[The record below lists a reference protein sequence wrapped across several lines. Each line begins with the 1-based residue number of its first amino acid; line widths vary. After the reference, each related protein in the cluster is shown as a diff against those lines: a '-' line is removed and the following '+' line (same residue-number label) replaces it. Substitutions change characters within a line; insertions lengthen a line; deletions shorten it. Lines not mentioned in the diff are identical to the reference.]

1 LARGGTSASEVVHRK
16 PIARA
21 RKCKGRVY
29 GASRPRRLQ
38 LLRLPEPG
46 RQFRPEEARAR
57 QRILSRMTSPA
68 GKPSTIAQKAKRK
81 ISLPWFRQSS
91 VTPPHPAL
99 ARQHTIDTPSSFH
112 ARLLRLQPSLSQV
125 RRATT
130 TPRHSF
136 PPTRSL
142 THSLSLSGALAL
154 LQDQFIERPGIAA
167 AAAAAAA
174 AAVAAVLLAPSLALS
189 PPPAARLSRPSPS
202 TPRACHGRRT
212 WLGVPPHAPLQL
224 PQVSRRADY
233 TLAFS
238 RFSGFELTLG
248 GFSDCSEGHNP
259 HLIPSN
265 SSHYF
270 II

>member
-1 LARGGTSASEVVHRK
+1 MVQAELGDASAPCARPSAHHRHAELLPRAAPAPPAVPLPGTASNHHPPPLV
-16 PIARA
+16 
-21 RKCKGRVY
+21 
-29 GASRPRRLQ
+29 
-38 LLRLPEPG
+38 
-46 RQFRPEEARAR
+46 
-57 QRILSRMTSPA
+57 
-68 GKPSTIAQKAKRK
+68 PS
-81 ISLPWFRQSS
+81 
-91 VTPPHPAL
+91 H
-99 ARQHTIDTPSSFH
+99 
-112 ARLLRLQPSLSQV
+112 
-125 RRATT
+125 
-130 TPRHSF
+130 
-136 PPTRSL
+136 SL
-142 THSLSLSGALAL
+142 THSLTLSLRGAGAPSGPVY
-154 LQDQFIERPGIAA
+154 R